1 MIKRSR
7 DDTVGPWAREKLD
20 ALCQYLNFY
29 TTVLK
34 KQSHWLRGTIFFDAF
49 AGPGLSRVR
58 TKEEPVEPVSLLG
71 VDAEI
76 VKATAEFLKGSP
88 QVALEIAN
96 PFITSLSNVTLG
108 GCWN

>member
-58 TKEEPVEPVSLLG
+58 TTEEPVEPVSLLG
-71 VDAEI
+71 VMRRLSRQRPNSS
-76 VKATAEFLKGSP
+76 KALRG
-88 QVALEIAN
+88 
-96 PFITSLSNVTLG
+96 
-108 GCWN
+108 WR